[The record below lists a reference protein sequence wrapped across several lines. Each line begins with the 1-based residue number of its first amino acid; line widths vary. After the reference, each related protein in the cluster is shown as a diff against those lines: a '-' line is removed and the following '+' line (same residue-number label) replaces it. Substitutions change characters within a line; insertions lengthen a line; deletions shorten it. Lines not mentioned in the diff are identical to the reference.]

1 MVAGPVVFKN
11 VPQRQSRSRLNS
23 WQPGRLIATCGAVSV
38 LIPEMRYDVSAVIVA
53 QSEIQKINCCDEGL

>member
-23 WQPGRLIATCGAVSV
+23 YWRRRCWHWTAAG
-38 LIPEMRYDVSAVIVA
+38 
-53 QSEIQKINCCDEGL
+53 